1 MTFRWCCH
9 VRALAWTLVVL
20 ASCVGRMAYAQ
31 PSVDELDRQANQI
44 YQQVFSP
51 FCPGRSLNDC
61 PSSKAH
67 DLKKEMR
74 QKLEQGIA
82 PDVVLEQVFQ
92 QYGDQYRAVP
102 QYAGFGRLVW
112 WAPALFLA
120 LGSIVALVIARGKR
134 TDAKHVLA
142 ARLDAG
148 AAQSTE
154 AQAPSVSPEMRARIE
169 AELARFE

>member
-1 MTFRWCCH
+1 
-9 VRALAWTLVVL
+9 
-20 ASCVGRMAYAQ
+20 
-31 PSVDELDRQANQI
+31 
-44 YQQVFSP
+44 
-51 FCPGRSLNDC
+51 
-61 PSSKAH
+61 
-67 DLKKEMR
+67 MR

>member
-1 MTFRWCCH
+1 MTCGTFRLLKVSTW
-9 VRALAWTLVVL
+9 VLVLVASLVSGLAN
-20 ASCVGRMAYAQ
+20 AQ
-31 PSVDELDRQANQI
+31 LSQEELDRHANQI

-67 DLKKEMR
+67 DLKEEMR
-74 QKLEQGIA
+74 QKLEQGVPA
-82 PDVVLEQVFQ
+82 EVVLEQVFQ

-112 WAPALFLA
+112 WAPVLFLA

-134 TDAKHVLA
+134 SDGASGA
-142 ARLDAG
+142 NARPAEPVE
-148 AAQSTE
+148 AQS
-154 AQAPSVSPEMRARIE
+154 QSVSPELRARIE
-169 AELARFE
+169 AELARFD